1 MQYNGKEGEYLVQM
15 LVFGER
21 GSWKLAKVLF
31 VLFSMKLKKKKV
43 KSLTESEDGARGIE
57 GLWKKNV

>member
-1 MQYNGKEGEYLVQM
+1 METCKSSLCT
-15 LVFGER
+15 VFNEV
-21 GSWKLAKVLF
+21 K
-31 VLFSMKLKKKKV
+31 KKKKV

>member
-1 MQYNGKEGEYLVQM
+1 METCKCSLCN
-15 LVFGER
+15 VFNE
-21 GSWKLAKVLF
+21 V
-31 VLFSMKLKKKKV
+31 KKKKV